1 MVGPKADASTI
12 VCNLQGQYGRPLQVL
27 ALNTEAGWVE
37 DVSQL
42 IARKVRAVAHRGPD
56 TAKAEV
62 ALEYHYKFYA
72 IADAVAISSNQFRF
86 VFSGRV
92 KDADDATYAWP
103 GRAPR
108 AYFCKLETAH
118 KDRTAWL
125 GM

>member
-1 MVGPKADASTI
+1 MYHSSLLGKCALSLTADQA
-12 VCNLQGQYGRPLQVL
+12 
-27 ALNTEAGWVE
+27 
-37 DVSQL
+37 
-42 IARKVRAVAHRGPD
+42 D